1 MKTDLTKILSVGGYS
16 GLFLYLAQSRGGV
29 VVESLTDKKRTW
41 FGPSAKMTSLSDI
54 SIFSQASDELRLQ
67 EVFEKMKEYAKEHP
81 VPDAK
86 TASSSEF
93 QSFFEQVVP
102 EYDRERF
109 YASHMKKVVD
119 WFNILYAANAL
130 DFVSPEE
137 EQKDSEE
144 VKEATHQVKEPSHT
158 AKPAKSADAKHV
170 MAKPAKVARPAG
182 SKAQKTGTTKT
193 TPK

>member
-86 TASSSEF
+86 TASPSEF

-119 WFNILYAANAL
+119 WFNILYAADASTLSARKKN
-130 DFVSPEE
+130 
-137 EQKDSEE
+137 K
-144 VKEATHQVKEPSHT
+144 KT
-158 AKPAKSADAKHV
+158 AKKLRKLPI
-170 MAKPAKVARPAG
+170 R
-182 SKAQKTGTTKT
+182 
-193 TPK
+193 

>member
-1 MKTDLTKILSVGGYS
+1 MEYIRQKDVRFK
-16 GLFLYLAQSRGGV
+16 
-29 VVESLTDKKRTW
+29 
-41 FGPSAKMTSLSDI
+41 P
-54 SIFSQASDELRLQ
+54 
-67 EVFEKMKEYAKEHP
+67 EKMKEYAKEHP

-119 WFNILYAANAL
+119 WFNILYAANAI

-170 MAKPAKVARPAG
+170 KAKPAKVAKPAG